1 MIKFLR
7 FKDGDLLNV
16 NSVKAIRRDMCLV
29 NRGCR
34 EDGKRGIHAEIEIQ
48 ATNGGV
54 YKLIDVSAYTA
65 RKESEPWDYDTKG
78 SRLAVERIENI
89 LDTMITLL
97 VDKMNDEDEKII
109 SIGTSFLEEAM
120 QEEVERG

>member
-1 MIKFLR
+1 MEEGESWNYNTGR
-7 FKDGDLLNV
+7 GPHAV
-16 NSVKAIRRDMCLV
+16 RRM
-29 NRGCR
+29 
-34 EDGKRGIHAEIEIQ
+34 ED
-48 ATNGGV
+48 
-54 YKLIDVSAYTA
+54 
-65 RKESEPWDYDTKG
+65 
-78 SRLAVERIENI
+78 I

>member
-7 FKDGDLLNV
+7 FKDGELLNV
-16 NSVKAIRRDMCLV
+16 NSVKTIRSDMYLV

-54 YKLIDVSAYTA
+54 YKLIDVSAYAA
-65 RKESEPWDYDTKG
+65 RKENEPWDYDTKG
-78 SRLAVERIENI
+78 GRLAVERIEDI
-89 LDTMITLL
+89 LDTMITVL
-97 VDKMNDEDEKII
+97 VDKMNDENEKII
-109 SIGTSFLEEAM
+109 DIDTRPLKNAM
-120 QEEVERG
+120 QEEVDRG

>member
-16 NSVKAIRRDMCLV
+16 NSVKTIRRDMYLV
-29 NRGCR
+29 NRGR
-34 EDGKRGIHAEIEIQ
+34 WEDGKRGIHAEIEIQ

-78 SRLAVERIENI
+78 SRLAVERIEDI
-89 LDTMITLL
+89 LDTMITVL
-97 VDKMNDEDEKII
+97 VDKMNDENEKII
-109 SIGTSFLEEAM
+109 DIDTRPLKNAM
-120 QEEVERG
+120 QEEVDRG